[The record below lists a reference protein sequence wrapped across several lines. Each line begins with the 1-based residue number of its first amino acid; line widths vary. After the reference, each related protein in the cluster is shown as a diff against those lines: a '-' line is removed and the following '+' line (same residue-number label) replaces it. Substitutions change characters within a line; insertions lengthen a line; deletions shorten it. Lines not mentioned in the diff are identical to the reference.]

1 MARHKIIIADDNA
14 DIVEILRMG
23 FEALDYEV
31 VVARD
36 GEEVFAKVYLERPE
50 LMLLDIMM
58 PKINGYE
65 VCRRLKAD
73 PQFRQIP
80 IVMLTA
86 KSQETDKAWG
96 REVGADAYVTK
107 PFDPEE
113 VEQLVEKLLGGKE
126 ARAGEVEF
134 HPLTQLPG
142 YPQVRQS
149 LEARKSAGESV
160 LGYRL
165 FFDETAYEVF
175 HQKYGSVKG
184 EEVLKIAAGVLQDEI
199 ARSGSRAFFLG
210 HLRNQEFV
218 LVGESAAARALLDRS
233 LRELE
238 KLLTLR
244 YDAQDRQQ
252 GYIRRPALGGG
263 GEGERIPLLRLQ
275 MEEIREVF

>member
-1 MARHKIIIADDNA
+1 MARHKILIADDNV

-23 FEALDYEV
+23 FEALDYDV

-36 GEEVFAKVYLERPE
+36 GEEVFAKVYLARPE
-50 LMLLDIMM
+50 LILLDIMM

-65 VCRRLKAD
+65 VCRRLKTDA
-73 PQFRQIP
+73 QYRQIP

-86 KSQETDKAWG
+86 KSQDMDKAWG

-113 VEQLVEKLLGGKE
+113 VEQLVEKLLGGKG

-142 YPQVRQS
+142 YPQVRQA
-149 LEARKSAGESV
+149 LEARKSAGASI

-175 HQKYGSVKG
+175 CQKYGSVKG
-184 EEVLKIAAGVLQDEI
+184 EEVLKIAAGILQDEI
-199 ARSGSRAFFLG
+199 GKMGGRVFFLG
-210 HLRNQEFV
+210 HLRNQDLV
-218 LVGESAAARALLDRS
+218 LIGDSAAARTLADRS

-238 KLLTLR
+238 KLLPLR
-244 YDAQDRQQ
+244 YDTHDRLQ
-252 GYIRRPALGGG
+252 GYILRRASG
-263 GEGERIPLLRLQ
+263 GEGERIPLLCLQ

>member
-1 MARHKIIIADDNA
+1 MARHRILIADDNV

-23 FEALDYEV
+23 FEALDYDV

-36 GEEVFAKVYLERPE
+36 GEEVFAKVYLARPE
-50 LMLLDIMM
+50 LILLDIMM

-65 VCRRLKAD
+65 VCRRLKTDA
-73 PQFRQIP
+73 QYRQIP

-86 KSQETDKAWG
+86 KSQDMDKAWG

-142 YPQVRQS
+142 YPQVRQA

-175 HQKYGSVKG
+175 CQKYGSVKG
-184 EEVLKIAAGVLQDEI
+184 EEVLKIAAGILQDEI
-199 ARSGSRAFFLG
+199 GKTGGRAFFLG
-210 HLRNQEFV
+210 HLRNQDLV
-218 LVGESAAARALLDRS
+218 LVGDSAAARTLADHS

-238 KLLTLR
+238 KLLPLR
-244 YDAQDRQQ
+244 YDTQDRQQ
-252 GYIRRPALGGG
+252 GYILRRTQGA
-263 GEGERIPLLRLQ
+263 EGERIPLLRLQ
-275 MEEIREVF
+275 TEEIREVF